1 MKVFFKTVKGVYK
14 LVNNPITKFLFKTLV
29 LFVGFM
35 GKWFFIIFIGPVA
48 WFILKFSFK
57 RAITRTLPKMLK
69 KYFTVTFPKILK
81 KKVLKTYPVNM
92 VVGFLEKFKG

>member
-35 GKWFFIIFIGPVA
+35 GKWVFIIFIGPIS
-48 WFILKFSFK
+48 WFILKLSFK

-69 KYFTVTFPKILK
+69 KYFKVTFPKILK

-92 VVGFLEKFKG
+92 VVGFLDKFKG